1 MSFTLVS
8 LTVLWYLTIY
18 IMTNEENTSTIKTVK
33 EVNNSNIEESKK
45 DIDVNYY

>member
-8 LTVLWYLTIY
+8 LTVLGYLTIY